1 VTVLDGRDAVLAGS
15 DCLLIM
21 ADWDDFA
28 AADLGAIRTR
38 MRRPV
43 VIDSVAI
50 LESRRGEMDGIEYV
64 SMGR

>member
-1 VTVLDGRDAVLAGS
+1 
-15 DCLLIM
+15 M